1 MRKRKLISQLHP
13 VCYFLA
19 VWVRRV
25 QRKAIW
31 LFDGKK
37 YAQVRSPEKLPYR
50 IKKHQSVLL
59 KKLGE
64 NNMQLQINKIT
75 NLKIAA
81 ANINAILIR
90 PNETFS
96 FCKLVGLPTKKKGYL
111 SGMELSFGEARAGIG
126 GGICQISNL
135 VHWLVIHSP
144 LTVSERYHHSFDP
157 FPDDGRVLPFGSGA
171 TVFYNYR
178 DYQFTNTTPYTF
190 QINLWFTEK
199 CLEGELRV
207 DQELDFAYHVIE
219 KEHQFLKIEH
229 QFFRKNEIWR
239 EKFLKFQGGK
249 VIETELLTKNFARVT
264 YTPSEYLEIPTDQ
277 KKTNQFL

>member
-1 MRKRKLISQLHP
+1 MRKRKLISQRHP
-13 VCYFLA
+13 LLYFFA
-19 VWVRRV
+19 VWTRRM
-25 QRKAIW
+25 QRKALL
-31 LFDGKK
+31 LFDDKK
-37 YAQVRSPEKLPYR
+37 YTVAKSAEKLPFR

-81 ANINAILIR
+81 AQINSILIR
-90 PNETFS
+90 PTETFS
-96 FCKLVGLPTKKKGYL
+96 FCKLVGLPTSKKGYL
-111 SGMELSFGEARAGIG
+111 PGMELSFGEARAGIG

-135 VHWLVIHSP
+135 IHWLVIHSP
-144 LTVSERYHHSFDP
+144 LTVNERYHHSFDP

-178 DYQFTNTTPYTF
+178 DYQFTNNTPYTF

-199 CLEGELRV
+199 CLEGELRI
-207 DQELDFAYHVIE
+207 DQQLDFAYHVFE
-219 KEHQFLKIEH
+219 KEHQFLKIDN

-239 EKFLKFQGGK
+239 EKFLKFQGGQI
-249 VIETELLTKNFARVT
+249 IETELLTKNFARVT
-264 YTPSEYLEIPTDQ
+264 YTPLEYIEISPDQ
-277 KKTNQFL
+277 K